1 MNKLGK
7 LLPTIIYI
15 LIAVI
20 VSMMLLSYFNINMNS
35 NDSLRLNRFAI
46 FEGNEN
52 MLKDEEDE
60 EEKKIKETMKGKK
73 DSILE
78 EEEEEE

>member
-1 MNKLGK
+1 MNKFGK

-35 NDSLRLNRFAI
+35 NDGLRLNRVAI

-52 MLKDEEDE
+52 MKENMN
-60 EEKKIKETMKGKK
+60 KKIKETMKSK
-73 DSILE
+73 DTILE
-78 EEEEEE
+78 DE

>member
-35 NDSLRLNRFAI
+35 NDGLRLNRVAI

-52 MLKDEEDE
+52 MILKDEEED
-60 EEKKIKETMKGKK
+60 KKKK
-73 DSILE
+73 
-78 EEEEEE
+78 

>member
-1 MNKLGK
+1 MFNKLGK

-35 NDSLRLNRFAI
+35 NDGLRLNRVAI

-52 MLKDEEDE
+52 MILKDEEED
-60 EEKKIKETMKGKK
+60 KKKK
-73 DSILE
+73 
-78 EEEEEE
+78 

>member
-1 MNKLGK
+1 MFNKLGK

-35 NDSLRLNRFAI
+35 SDTLSLNRVAI
-46 FEGNEN
+46 FEGNTN
-52 MLKDEEDE
+52 MLIDEEE
-60 EEKKIKETMKGKK
+60 EEKKKK
-73 DSILE
+73 
-78 EEEEEE
+78 

>member
-35 NDSLRLNRFAI
+35 NDGLRLNRVAI

-52 MLKDEEDE
+52 MKENMN
-60 EEKKIKETMKGKK
+60 KKIKETMKSKK
-73 DSILE
+73 ETILE
-78 EEEEEE
+78 DE

>member
-35 NDSLRLNRFAI
+35 NDGLRLNRFAV

-52 MLKDEEDE
+52 MKEKD
-60 EEKKIKETMKGKK
+60 KKIKETMKGKK
-73 DSILE
+73 NNDSILE
-78 EEEEEE
+78 EDEK

>member
-35 NDSLRLNRFAI
+35 NDGLRLNRFAV

-52 MLKDEEDE
+52 MKEKEN
-60 EEKKIKETMKGKK
+60 KKIKETMKSKK
-73 DSILE
+73 NNDSILE
-78 EEEEEE
+78 DE

>member
-35 NDSLRLNRFAI
+35 NDGLRLNRVAI

-52 MLKDEEDE
+52 MKENMN
-60 EEKKIKETMKGKK
+60 KKMKETMKVKK
-73 DSILE
+73 DTILE
-78 EEEEEE
+78 DE

>member
-35 NDSLRLNRFAI
+35 SDSLRLNRFAI

-78 EEEEEE
+78 EEEEE

>member
-35 NDSLRLNRFAI
+35 NDGLRLNRVAI

-52 MLKDEEDE
+52 MN
-60 EEKKIKETMKGKK
+60 KKIKETMKSK
-73 DSILE
+73 DTILE
-78 EEEEEE
+78 EE

>member
-1 MNKLGK
+1 MNKFGK

-35 NDSLRLNRFAI
+35 NDGLRLNRVAI

-52 MLKDEEDE
+52 MN
-60 EEKKIKETMKGKK
+60 KKIKETMKSK
-73 DSILE
+73 DTILE
-78 EEEEEE
+78 EE